1 MIFPSLSVQ
10 EEKSL
15 AVNFIEFSFMVMEFL
30 LISYAPSLKPTINFM
45 LSFFLHLSQKR
56 EKKWKKYQGKLQF
69 MGDLHS
75 IKLRMEKWDA
85 RRIMEFIISST
96 HSQTLQRKYFS
107 PLSCNARC
115 YNISPFLS

>member
-1 MIFPSLSVQ
+1 
-10 EEKSL
+10 
-15 AVNFIEFSFMVMEFL
+15 MEFFPPFFFSL
-30 LISYAPSLKPTINFM
+30 PLKPTINFM
-45 LSFFLHLSQKR
+45 LSFFPSFIAESERKIPGKTAIHGRLTQHKTAN
-56 EKKWKKYQGKLQF
+56 EK
-69 MGDLHS
+69 
-75 IKLRMEKWDA
+75 KWDA